1 MKTNV
6 QLKKNEHP
14 FYRTYLF
21 CLLLM
26 CLSGTFNTLLAQTV
40 PVHIHMKH
48 PIFTVADF
56 KRARATSSKAS
67 LSPAP
72 VATGTW
78 TALANLAPNSNVG
91 GMLLLSDGTVL
102 CKSDGGY
109 GYGTIYNRLTPD
121 AWGSYIN
128 GTWSSIAPMHYD
140 RLYYSSQV
148 LKDGRVYVAGGEYG
162 DGLNHGEV
170 YDPLTD
176 TWTLTPDPG
185 EGIADANSEILEDG
199 RVLQAMVYG
208 TGLQTA
214 IYDPSTNTYSTGPNT
229 VGYADE
235 SAWVKLP
242 DGSILYVDL
251 PYPTDAHTTERYIP
265 ATNAWI
271 ADAIIP
277 VSLYDPYLL
286 ESGGG
291 YLLPDGRAFFL
302 GSTGHTAYYTPSGS
316 ALPGSWTAGP
326 DIPNAQGMPDAASA
340 MMVNGKILCAVSPA
354 PTNGTYPK
362 PTAFYEFDYLTNTFT
377 EVNTPV
383 GTATFNSP
391 SYITNMIDLPDGN
404 VLYGDFDSNQYYVY
418 TPNGSPLVA
427 GKPVISGITQ
437 KTCTTYTLYG
447 TGFNGISEGACY
459 GDDWQQNTNYPVVR
473 LSAGGKVYYCRTS
486 NWNST
491 GVMRGNAADSVTVT
505 LPAGLPDTTYSLVV
519 TANGIASDPITVTTG
534 IQTWYYDA
542 DGDGYYGNTQQSC
555 TSPGA
560 GWSTTTSGPDC
571 DDNNAAVHTT
581 GQFYVDADGDG
592 YGAGSLQNVCYSGSG
607 VPAGYSTN
615 NTDCDDTD
623 PNTYPGAPE
632 IADGKDNN
640 CNGQIDEGLCTA
652 PEITG
657 VTYINSTHA
666 LLYWTKVS
674 TGTSYT
680 VRRYPTGTTKYTT
693 ISNRSDTSFEFVNLT
708 PGTDYQAQVKTI
720 CGGGTD
726 SSDWSEPFELMT
738 QAQCLSPKKLNV
750 TNITATSA
758 TLNWTLPASSAV
770 GFRLDYRTEGSGTWN
785 SKDIP
790 ANSKYKLN
798 KLSPSSTYEWRLRT
812 LCSSDTSNWKGGP
825 EFNTSPSTYP
835 DIQNTDASKA
845 EITGI
850 KVMPVPNNG
859 NFIIQMQLP
868 SKETKTTVM
877 LYNSLGV
884 KVWQKELG
892 ISKGYLTETANL
904 QNKLAN
910 GIYTLVVERD
920 DYRTTTKLIIS
931 K

>member
-1 MKTNV
+1 MRKSFTIILLFLVSLILKQTVTAQTQTFSNTNPITINDDASATPYPSAINV
-6 QLKKNEHP
+6 SGISETVANLTLSIYGFSHQYP
-14 FYRTYLF
+14 SDVYM
-21 CLLLM
+21 LLVSPGGQKFVFWGGCGGTTAASNLTIAISDAAASA
-26 CLSGTFNTLLAQTV
+26 LPQSTSLISGTFKPTDYSN
-40 PVHIHMKH
+40 
-48 PIFTVADF
+48 
-56 KRARATSSKAS
+56 AS
-67 LSPAP
+67 FPSPAP
-72 VATGTW
+72 SAPYSLAAIQGTS
-78 TALANLAPNSNVG
+78 TLGSVF
-91 GMLLLSDGTVL
+91 DGTL
-102 CKSDGGY
+102 
-109 GYGTIYNRLTPD
+109 P
-121 AWGSYIN
+121 N
-128 GTWSSIAPMHYD
+128 GTWSLYVIDAVSSYSGSISGGWSVSITPSNRVNTTTTLSSNHTSI
-140 RLYYSSQV
+140 YSSSPNNDVV
-148 LKDGRVYVAGGEYG
+148 LTATVTSTGTVYGGTVSFTNG
-162 DGLNHGEV
+162 STLICGNVTLSNGTATCNTAFAT
-170 YDPLTD
+170 PGTD
-176 TWTLTPDPG
+176 TLY
-185 EGIADANSEILEDG
+185 A
-199 RVLQAMVYG
+199 Q
-208 TGLQTA
+208 
-214 IYDPSTNTYSTGPNT
+214 YS
-229 VGYADE
+229 
-235 SAWVKLP
+235 
-242 DGSILYVDL
+242 
-251 PYPTDAHTTERYIP
+251 
-265 ATNAWI
+265 
-271 ADAIIP
+271 
-277 VSLYDPYLL
+277 
-286 ESGGG
+286 
-291 YLLPDGRAFFL
+291 
-302 GSTGHTAYYTPSGS
+302 GST
-316 ALPGSWTAGP
+316 
-326 DIPNAQGMPDAASA
+326 DFAASA
-340 MMVNGKILCAVSPA
+340 STQGVIEKIYHHPALSINDVSMDEGNSGTTTFAFTVSSSYPAGPGITFNIATADNTATVADNDYVQQSLTAQSIPQDSSTYTFNVLVNGDTKVEPDESFYVNLSNVSSNATISDAQGIGTILNDDCTSHTYYADNDGDGYGNPDDSIENCTQ
-354 PTNGTYPK
+354 PTGYVTNNTDCNDNDGT
-362 PTAFYEFDYLTNTFT
+362 
-377 EVNTPV
+377 VWQS
-383 GTATFNSP
+383 ATV
-391 SYITNMIDLPDGN
+391 YI
-404 VLYGDFDSNQYYVY
+404 
-418 TPNGSPLVA
+418 
-427 GKPVISGITQ
+427 
-437 KTCTTYTLYG
+437 
-447 TGFNGISEGACY
+447 
-459 GDDWQQNTNYPVVR
+459 
-473 LSAGGKVYYCRTS
+473 
-486 NWNST
+486 
-491 GVMRGNAADSVTVT
+491 
-505 LPAGLPDTTYSLVV
+505 
-519 TANGIASDPITVTTG
+519 
-534 IQTWYYDA
+534 DA
-542 DGDGYYGNTQQSC
+542 DGDGYDAGQTTVCYGNTL
-555 TSPGA
+555 PA
-560 GWSTTTSGPDC
+560 GFSFTTSGPDC

-657 VTYINSTHA
+657 ITYINSTHA

-726 SSDWSEPFELMT
+726 SSDWSEPFDLMT